1 MTGLSIATAA
11 LLASARASAE
21 QLPSAAGTADDL
33 RLMQAYG
40 NCTFAA
46 ARRLLDIDPSAA
58 VVAEAAHD
66 ACEEEWDAWRAL
78 WHASDDRRESIEAVF
93 EGYKANYMTGLT
105 AVVEQF
111 RAGR

>member
-1 MTGLSIATAA
+1 MTRLVIPIAV
-11 LLASARASAE
+11 LLASSQVSAE
-21 QLPSAAGTADDL
+21 QLPSAAGTAEDL

-40 NCTFAA
+40 NCTFEE

-66 ACEEEWDAWRAL
+66 ACEQEWDAWRAL
-78 WHASDDRRESIEAVF
+78 WHASDDRHDSIEAVF
-93 EGYKANYMTGLT
+93 EGYKSHYMNGLT